1 MTAPARVANVQI
13 ATLGL
18 LTIATYG
25 SWIYGFGVLL
35 PGMTE
40 SFANSDRVLPFAF
53 SGAQLVAG
61 LSGPLIGRVLDK
73 RGSLPIAVIGGLG
86 GAVFT
91 LAGLQQNLALFVAL
105 YIIGAGVVGA
115 AGFYS
120 ITQTAAT
127 RVSPGAENEA
137 ITRLT
142 VWGAFASPIFVPALA
157 WIASN
162 QGWRTGHVAS
172 GLLVVALFGATAVVV
187 RVGPRATGQ
196 RRSFTSTLR
205 AELKRPGV
213 PIFLLAT
220 ILGTIAAQALIVYQV
235 PMLTSAG
242 LALTTAS
249 AYAGAR
255 GLAQLLGRLPLAM
268 VVRRIGLNAS
278 LGLAYLF
285 LVAAAI
291 VVLAA
296 DWVPAAVAFAIL
308 GGIAIGAN
316 SALLGMRGHQLF
328 SSEDLG
334 AAMGALALIN
344 GIAAAVGPVLSGQLL
359 AGSGAGAV
367 VILVAFG
374 GLAAAGLSFRGAR

>member
-1 MTAPARVANVQI
+1 MSAPAKVANLQI

-35 PGMTE
+35 PGMSA
-40 SFANSDRVLPFAF
+40 SFENSDRVLPFAF

-61 LSGPLIGRVLDK
+61 LSGPLIGRLLDK
-73 RGSLPIAVIGGLG
+73 RGSTPIAIIGCLG
-86 GAVFT
+86 GAAFT
-91 LAGLQQNLALFVAL
+91 LAGLQQNLVLFVGL
-105 YIIGAGVVGA
+105 YIIGGGVVGA

-120 ITQTAAT
+120 ITQTAAA

-157 WIASN
+157 WIANS
-162 QGWRTGHVAS
+162 QGWRTGHVAA
-172 GLLVVALFGATAVVV
+172 GLLVVALFGATAVTV
-187 RVGPRATGQ
+187 RVVPRATRQ
-196 RRSFTSTLR
+196 RRSFAATLR
-205 AELKRPGV
+205 TELKRPGV

-220 ILGTIAAQALIVYQV
+220 VLGTIAAQALIVYQV

-268 VVRRIGLNAS
+268 VVKRIGINAS

-285 LVAAAI
+285 LVGAAI

-296 DWVPAAVAFAIL
+296 DWIPAAIAFAIL

-316 SALLGMRGHQLF
+316 SALLGMRAHQLF

-344 GIAAAVGPVLSGQLL
+344 GLAAAVGPVLSGLLL
-359 AGSGAGAV
+359 AGSGAAAV
-367 VILVAFG
+367 VILVTVG
-374 GLAAAGLSFRGAR
+374 GLAASGLSFRGAR